1 MVKNEIQD
9 RPLAL
14 TFVPSLQLP
23 LGCWRVPNT
32 NTEEETTCAKLGEEE
47 EEAAEDTVKEESM
60 NEDKDEGLE
69 DAFEEHLE
77 SVKCYH
83 LEE

>member
-1 MVKNEIQD
+1 M
-9 RPLAL
+9 
-14 TFVPSLQLP
+14 
-23 LGCWRVPNT
+23 PNT

-69 DAFEEHLE
+69 DAWRRWRRKQSMASL
-77 SVKCYH
+77 
-83 LEE
+83 